1 MASPLRALFRAAVG
15 CSLTQK
21 WTTLIRSTALD
32 ESAQSSYCG
41 KGVQVLLNIDLMIH
55 HLIYFFSSSADC
67 VFFKCGA
74 IVDLNFIHNKT
85 EVRCKI
91 CLQNSTHFISL
102 KQNIIKEIKYN
113 IYCGVTLFLKKYV
126 ENK

>member
-55 HLIYFFSSSADC
+55 HLIYFFSSADC

-74 IVDLNFIHNKT
+74 IVELNFIHNKT

-91 CLQNSTHFISL
+91 GLQNSTHFISV
-102 KQNIIKEIKYN
+102 KQNIIK
-113 IYCGVTLFLKKYV
+113 
-126 ENK
+126 